1 MALTPYIL
9 GSGLAGTAIAEAF
22 AILNQADKEVRFAAP
37 KFVSRDEKLADL
49 SLNKDSV
56 VCIANPSA
64 LHAPRLIEAL
74 EAGAGLVICEKPT
87 AVDARQLEQLRNV
100 KGKVAVLHV
109 YRQLWGIQKLRGL
122 VEEGAFGK
130 LAAIDGK
137 LWQSSRVG
145 YLTPSAAP
153 AQKREW
159 VSDIALTG
167 QYGVSLGLGTHW
179 LDLAR
184 FLCGEELSL
193 RMSTVSEMH
202 GGERQEDTYVNLQL
216 MSPSGVHVSGSI
228 SNMVHGARNELQ
240 MTILG
245 EKAAATWHLLNPDE
259 IVWNVGKESR
269 VMFRDERSSGSGHPP
284 FHGLGWLEGYIEII
298 RQSCRDLLGLTYR
311 PYPTLE
317 DSNAIIGLLLET
329 RPKLKGV
336 AA

>member
-1 MALTPYIL
+1 MVLTPYIL

-22 AILNQADKEVRFAAP
+22 AILSQTDKELKFAPP
-37 KFVSRDEKLADL
+37 KFVSRDEKLSDL
-49 SLNKDSV
+49 SLKKDSV

-64 LHAPRLIEAL
+64 LHAPRMMEAL

-87 AVDARQLEQLRNV
+87 AVDTKQLEQLKNV

-109 YRQLWGIQKLRGL
+109 YRQLWGPQKLRSL
-122 VEEGAFGK
+122 MEEGAFGK
-130 LAAIDGK
+130 IAAIDGK

-145 YLTPSAAP
+145 FFTPSAAP

-159 VSDIALTG
+159 VGDITLTG

-179 LDLAR
+179 LDMAR
-184 FLCGEELSL
+184 YLCGEDVSL

-202 GGERQEDTYVNLQL
+202 GGERHEDTYVNLQL
-216 MSPSGVHVSGSI
+216 MSASGIHVSGSI

-240 MTILG
+240 MSILG

-259 IVWNVGKESR
+259 IIWNVGKESR
-269 VMFRDERSSGSGHPP
+269 IVYRDERSTGSFHPP

-298 RQSCRDLLGLTYR
+298 RQSCRDLLGLPHR

-317 DSNAIIGLLLET
+317 ESNAIIALLLET
-329 RPKLKGV
+329 RPKLKDI